1 MRKSPAA
8 TTKPT
13 IPLCVTILGEFVINE
28 LSHKKIEVKYNL
40 GGGAAARSIQKAR
53 AALWKLYR
61 DSVQFPGPESGYSPD
76 YLIPLGPQHFIP
88 GHRREEGELDF
99 FSGDRMVDD
108 YHMVPKW
115 PYETD
120 EMRKNKDVFSQLIHL
135 YRVDLKRGEQNAS
148 EQ

>member
-1 MRKSPAA
+1 MRKPPAN

-13 IPLCVTILGEFVINE
+13 MPLCVTILEEFVVNE

-61 DSVQFPGPESGYSPD
+61 DSVQFPGPEGGYHPN
-76 YLIPLGPQHFIP
+76 YTIPVGPQHYIS
-88 GHRREEGELDF
+88 GRHREEGEPDF
-99 FSGDRMVDD
+99 FSGDRLRDD
-108 YHMVPKW
+108 YQLVPRW

-120 EMRKNKDVFSQLIHL
+120 EMRKNKDIFSHLIHL
-135 YRVDLKRGEQNAS
+135 YRVDLKKGN
-148 EQ
+148 